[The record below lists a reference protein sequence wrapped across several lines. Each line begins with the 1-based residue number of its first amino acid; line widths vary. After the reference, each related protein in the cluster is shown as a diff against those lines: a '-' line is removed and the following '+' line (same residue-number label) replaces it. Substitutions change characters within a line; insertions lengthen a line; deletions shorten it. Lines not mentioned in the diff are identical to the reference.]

1 VSAKQSAEPPAVE
14 PDLRGDLSSRLAGDI
29 ATLDAELVEI
39 DMLVA
44 QARSEAERHE
54 LKRGQTAAKLAALP
68 AGSPA
73 DDAGLAAVENSLK
86 SWFIVDRRQ
95 LSARDRLL
103 PKLANDLHRFGAGG
117 AAVAKERAVG
127 RISMSRSGERGAI
140 MSFTEGL
147 ASNANWICRH
157 GQERSIIPTKGGKSP
172 RNAIIGGIL
181 SL

>member
-1 VSAKQSAEPPAVE
+1 MSAKQSAEPPAVE

-73 DDAGLAAVENSLK
+73 DDV
-86 SWFIVDRRQ
+86 
-95 LSARDRLL
+95 
-103 PKLANDLHRFGAGG
+103 
-117 AAVAKERAVG
+117 VA
-127 RISMSRSGERGAI
+127 
-140 MSFTEGL
+140 
-147 ASNANWICRH
+147 
-157 GQERSIIPTKGGKSP
+157 
-172 RNAIIGGIL
+172 
-181 SL
+181 